1 MDTQLT
7 VGEEIFLDIKRIG
20 INGEGIGYYKRL
32 AIFVDGVLPKE
43 NVLVKIT
50 KLHRG
55 YAEAELLELKIPS
68 KDRVA
73 PFCPHY
79 TKCGGCSL
87 QHVNYEATRDIKRD
101 ILMESITRYT
111 KINPRSFEVK
121 PTILMK
127 NPKNYRAKVNLPAKN
142 GIHGAVFGLY
152 APNSEKFIRIKGC
165 DVQNESIN
173 EIMDEVAKAMDK
185 FAVKAYDPKNKKG
198 YVRYLVA
205 RASVY
210 SKEIQVTL
218 ILTKELASIKELAEE
233 IMKNTKVTSVYYS
246 INNNFDDASIFGK
259 EIVKVCGKD
268 TIKEKIGD
276 YYYNLLPNSFFQLNP
291 VQAKLLYDEVKKAAK
306 LSFKENVLDA
316 YCGVGSIGIYLAKW
330 AKEVVGVE
338 SNKQAVLNAKEN
350 ANTNKIKNIRFI
362 EGNAS
367 NVLPYLVKDHFIP
380 DVMVFDP
387 PRTGMTPDIKEAI
400 KKCLPKRIVYV
411 SCNPASLAKDLAEL
425 TQNYQVKYIQ
435 PIDMFPFTSHVESV
449 TMLELKKPQKQ

>member
-1 MDTQLT
+1 MNNAQLNI
-7 VGEEIFLDIKRIG
+7 GDEIFLDIKRVG
-20 INGEGIGYYKRL
+20 INGEGIGYYKKL

-50 KLHRG
+50 KLYRG
-55 YAEAELLELKIPS
+55 YATAEVLEIKTPS
-68 KDRVA
+68 ADRVE
-73 PFCPHY
+73 PFCPYY

-87 QHVNYEATRDIKRD
+87 QHVNYKATGDIKRD

-121 PTILMK
+121 PTILMD

-142 GIHGAVFGLY
+142 GIHGTVFGLY

-165 DVQNESIN
+165 DVQNEEIN
-173 EIMDEVAKAMDK
+173 KIMDEVAKAMDK
-185 FAVKAYDPKNKKG
+185 LAVKAYDPKNRKG

-218 ILTKELASIKELAEE
+218 ILTKELPVMKELAEE

-246 INNNFDDASIFGK
+246 INNNFEDASIFGK
-259 EIVKVCGKD
+259 DIVKVLGKD
-268 TIKEKIGD
+268 SIKEKIGD

-291 VQAKLLYDEVKKAAK
+291 EQAKLLYDEVKKACK

-350 ANTNKIKNIRFI
+350 AQLNKLKNIRFI

-400 KKCLPKRIVYV
+400 AKCLPKRIVYV

-435 PIDMFPFTSHVESV
+435 PIDMFPFSAHVESV
-449 TMLELKKPQKQ
+449 CCLELKKVQK

>member
-1 MDTQLT
+1 MNAQLN
-7 VGEEIFLDIKRIG
+7 VGDEIFLDIKRVG
-20 INGEGIGYYKRL
+20 INGEGIGYYKKL

-50 KLHRG
+50 KLYRG
-55 YAEAELLELKIPS
+55 YATAELLELKVPS
-68 KDRVA
+68 KDRVEH
-73 PFCPHY
+73 FCPYY

-87 QHVNYEATRDIKRD
+87 QHVNYQASGDIKRD

-111 KINPRSFEVK
+111 KINPRSFEIK
-121 PTILMK
+121 PTILME

-142 GIHGAVFGLY
+142 GMHGAVFGLY
-152 APNSEKFIRIKGC
+152 APNSEKFVRIKGC
-165 DVQNESIN
+165 DVQNEQIN
-173 EIMDEVAKAMDK
+173 AIMDEVAKAMDK
-185 FAVKAYDPKNKKG
+185 FVVKAYDPKTKKG

-205 RASVY
+205 RVSTH
-210 SKEIQVTL
+210 SKEVQVTL
-218 ILTKELASIKELAEE
+218 ILAKALPNIKELADE
-233 IMKNTKVTSVYYS
+233 ILKNKVITSVYYS
-246 INNNFDDASIFGK
+246 INNVLDDASIFGK
-259 EIVKVCGKD
+259 EIVKVSGKD
-268 TIKEKIGD
+268 SIVEKIGD
-276 YYYNLLPNSFFQLNP
+276 YYYNLMPNSFFQLNP
-291 VQAKLLYDEVKKAAK
+291 TQAKILYDEVKKAAK

-350 ANTNKIKNIRFI
+350 ATLNKIKNIRFI

-400 KKCLPKRIVYV
+400 AKCLPKRIVYV

-425 TQNYQVKYIQ
+425 NEKYQVKYIQ
-435 PIDMFPFTSHVESV
+435 PIDMFPFTAHVESV
-449 TMLELKKPQKQ
+449 VLLELKK

>member
-1 MDTQLT
+1 MNAQLN
-7 VGEEIFLDIKRIG
+7 VGDEIFLDIKRIG
-20 INGEGIGYYKRL
+20 INGEGIGYYKKL

-50 KLHRG
+50 KLNRG
-55 YAEAELLELKIPS
+55 YATAELVELKVPS
-68 KDRVA
+68 KDRVS
-73 PFCPHY
+73 PFCPYY

-87 QHVNYEATRDIKRD
+87 QHVSYEATGDIKRD

-111 KINPRSFEVK
+111 KINPRSFEIK
-121 PTILMK
+121 PTLLMD

-142 GIHGAVFGLY
+142 GMHGSVFGLY

-165 DVQNESIN
+165 DVQSEAIN
-173 EIMDEVAKAMDK
+173 QIMDEVAKAMDK
-185 FAVKAYDPKNKKG
+185 YAVKAYDPKNKKG
-198 YVRYLVA
+198 HVRYLVA

-218 ILTKELASIKELAEE
+218 ILTKELQSINELSEE

-246 INNNFDDASIFGK
+246 INTNLEDASIFGK
-259 EIVKVCGKD
+259 EIVKVLGKD

-291 VQAKLLYDEVKKAAK
+291 VQAKVLYDEVKKAAK

-316 YCGVGSIGIYLAKW
+316 YCGVGSIGIYLAKL

-338 SNKQAVLNAKEN
+338 SNKQAVVNAKEN
-350 ANTNKIKNIRFI
+350 AAINKIKNIRFI

-400 KKCLPKRIVYV
+400 NKCLPKRIIYV

-425 TQNYQVKYIQ
+425 TEKYQIRYIQ
-435 PIDMFPFTSHVESV
+435 PIDMFPFTPHVESI
-449 TMLELKKPQKQ
+449 TLLELKK

>member
-1 MDTQLT
+1 MNIVN
-7 VGEEIFLDIKRIG
+7 VGDELFLDIKRIG
-20 INGEGIGYYKRL
+20 INGEGIGYYKKL
-32 AIFVDGVLPKE
+32 AVFVDGVLPKE

-50 KLHRG
+50 KVTKG
-55 YAEAELLELKIPS
+55 YATAELLELKEPS
-68 KDRVA
+68 KDRVEH
-73 PFCPHY
+73 FCPYY

-87 QHVNYEATRDIKRD
+87 QHVSYEATADIKRD

-121 PTILMK
+121 PTILMQ

-142 GIHGAVFGLY
+142 GMHGAVFGLY

-165 DVQNESIN
+165 DVQSEDIN
-173 EIMDEVAKAMDK
+173 LLMDELAKAMDK
-185 FAVKAYDPKNKKG
+185 FAVKAFDPKNKKG
-198 YVRYLVA
+198 LVRYLVA
-205 RASVY
+205 RSSVY

-218 ILTKELASIKELAEE
+218 IVTKEVPTMKELAEE
-233 IMKNTKVTSVYYS
+233 IMKNKKVTSVYYS
-246 INNNFDDASIFGK
+246 INTNTEDVSIFGK
-259 EIVKVCGKD
+259 DIVKVAGKD
-268 TIKEKIGD
+268 SIKEKIGD

-291 VQAKLLYDEVKKAAK
+291 VQAKVLYDEVKKACK

-338 SNKQAVLNAKEN
+338 SNKQAVMNAKEN
-350 ANTNKIKNIRFI
+350 ASMNKIKNIRFI

-387 PRTGMTPDIKEAI
+387 PRTGMTPDIKEAVN
-400 KKCLPKRIVYV
+400 KCLPKRIVYV

-425 TQNYQVKYIQ
+425 TLKYQIKYIQ
-435 PIDMFPFTSHVESV
+435 PIDMFPFTSHVESI
-449 TMLELKKPQKQ
+449 TLLELKK

>member
-1 MDTQLT
+1 MNNAQLNI
-7 VGEEIFLDIKRIG
+7 GDEIFLDIKRVG
-20 INGEGIGYYKRL
+20 INGEGIGYYKKL

-50 KLHRG
+50 KLYRG
-55 YAEAELLELKIPS
+55 YATAELLELKTPS
-68 KDRVA
+68 VDRVE
-73 PFCPHY
+73 PFCPYY

-87 QHVNYEATRDIKRD
+87 QHVNYKATGDIKRD

-121 PTILMK
+121 PTILMD

-142 GIHGAVFGLY
+142 GIHGSVFGLY

-165 DVQNESIN
+165 DVQNEEIN
-173 EIMDEVAKAMDK
+173 KIMDEVAKSMDK
-185 FAVKAYDPKNKKG
+185 LAVKAYDPKNKKG

-205 RASVY
+205 RASVF

-218 ILTKELASIKELAEE
+218 ILTKELPVIKELAED

-259 EIVKVCGKD
+259 DIVKVLGKD
-268 TIKEKIGD
+268 CIKEKIGD

-291 VQAKLLYDEVKKAAK
+291 YQAKFLYDEVKKACK

-350 ANTNKIKNIRFI
+350 AQLNKLKNIRLDPSFWY
-362 EGNAS
+362 
-367 NVLPYLVKDHFIP
+367 VLGSFR
-380 DVMVFDP
+380 F
-387 PRTGMTPDIKEAI
+387 
-400 KKCLPKRIVYV
+400 
-411 SCNPASLAKDLAEL
+411 
-425 TQNYQVKYIQ
+425 
-435 PIDMFPFTSHVESV
+435 
-449 TMLELKKPQKQ
+449 

>member
-1 MDTQLT
+1 METQLT

-32 AIFVDGVLPKE
+32 AIFVNGVLPKE

-55 YAEAELLELKIPS
+55 YAEAELLELKTPS

-73 PFCPHY
+73 PFCPYY

-173 EIMDEVAKAMDK
+173 EIMDEVGKAMDK

-246 INNNFDDASIFGK
+246 INNNFDDVIILGV
-259 EIVKVCGKD
+259 VKGLMRK
-268 TIKEKIGD
+268 
-276 YYYNLLPNSFFQLNP
+276 F
-291 VQAKLLYDEVKKAAK
+291 
-306 LSFKENVLDA
+306 
-316 YCGVGSIGIYLAKW
+316 
-330 AKEVVGVE
+330 
-338 SNKQAVLNAKEN
+338 
-350 ANTNKIKNIRFI
+350 
-362 EGNAS
+362 
-367 NVLPYLVKDHFIP
+367 
-380 DVMVFDP
+380 
-387 PRTGMTPDIKEAI
+387 
-400 KKCLPKRIVYV
+400 
-411 SCNPASLAKDLAEL
+411 
-425 TQNYQVKYIQ
+425 
-435 PIDMFPFTSHVESV
+435 
-449 TMLELKKPQKQ
+449 

>member
-1 MDTQLT
+1 MNIVN
-7 VGEEIFLDIKRIG
+7 VGDELFLDIKRIG
-20 INGEGIGYYKRL
+20 INGEGIGYYKKL
-32 AIFVDGVLPKE
+32 AVFVDGVLPKE

-50 KLHRG
+50 KVTKG
-55 YAEAELLELKIPS
+55 YATAELVELKVPS
-68 KDRVA
+68 KDRVEH
-73 PFCPHY
+73 FCPYY

-87 QHVNYEATRDIKRD
+87 QHVSYEASGDIKRE

-121 PTILMK
+121 PTILMQ

-142 GIHGAVFGLY
+142 GMHGAVFGLY

-165 DVQNESIN
+165 DVQSEDIN
-173 EIMDEVAKAMDK
+173 NLMDEVAKAMDK
-185 FAVKAYDPKNKKG
+185 FAVKAFDPKNKKG
-198 YVRYLVA
+198 LVRYLVA
-205 RASVY
+205 RSSVY

-218 ILTKELASIKELAEE
+218 IVTKEVPTMKELAEE
-233 IMKNTKVTSVYYS
+233 IMKNKKVTSVYYS
-246 INNNFDDASIFGK
+246 INTNLEDASIFGK
-259 EIVKVCGKD
+259 EIIKVAGKD
-268 TIKEKIGD
+268 SIKEKIGD

-291 VQAKLLYDEVKKAAK
+291 VQAKVLYDEVKKASK

-350 ANTNKIKNIRFI
+350 ATMNKIKNIRFI

-400 KKCLPKRIVYV
+400 NKCLPKRIVYV

-425 TQNYQVKYIQ
+425 TLKYQVKYIQ

-449 TMLELKKPQKQ
+449 CCLELKKN

>member
-1 MDTQLT
+1 MNIVN
-7 VGEEIFLDIKRIG
+7 VGDELFLDIKRIG
-20 INGEGIGYYKRL
+20 INGEGIGYYKKL
-32 AIFVDGVLPKE
+32 AVFVDGVLPKE

-50 KLHRG
+50 KVTKG
-55 YAEAELLELKIPS
+55 YATAELLELKVPS
-68 KDRVA
+68 KDRVEH
-73 PFCPHY
+73 FCPYY

-87 QHVNYEATRDIKRD
+87 QHVSYEASGDIKRE

-121 PTILMK
+121 PTILMQ

-142 GIHGAVFGLY
+142 GMHGAVFGLY

-165 DVQNESIN
+165 DVQSEDIN
-173 EIMDEVAKAMDK
+173 NLMDEVAKAMDK
-185 FAVKAYDPKNKKG
+185 FAVKAFDPKNKKG
-198 YVRYLVA
+198 SVRYLVA
-205 RASVY
+205 RSSVY

-218 ILTKELASIKELAEE
+218 IVTKEVPTMKELAEE
-233 IMKNTKVTSVYYS
+233 IMKNKKVTSVYYS
-246 INNNFDDASIFGK
+246 INTNLEDASIFGK
-259 EIVKVCGKD
+259 EIIKVAGKD
-268 TIKEKIGD
+268 SIKEKIGD

-291 VQAKLLYDEVKKAAK
+291 VQAKVLYDEVKKASK

-350 ANTNKIKNIRFI
+350 ATMNKIKNIRFI

-400 KKCLPKRIVYV
+400 NKCLPKRIVYV

-425 TQNYQVKYIQ
+425 TLKYQVKYIQ

-449 TMLELKKPQKQ
+449 CCLELKKN